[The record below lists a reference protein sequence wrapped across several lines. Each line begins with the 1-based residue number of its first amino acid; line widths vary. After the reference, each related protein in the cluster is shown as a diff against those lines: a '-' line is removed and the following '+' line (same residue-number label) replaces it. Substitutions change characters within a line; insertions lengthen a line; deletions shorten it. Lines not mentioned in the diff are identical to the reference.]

1 MHRAAHEAS
10 QLSLDNRFDPVRHPR
25 STPSIYETGRSELSK
40 NRVFTV
46 SSSMVPCVIMEW
58 LVANSI
64 SPAGLSGRL
73 KQISNALNEFPPAV
87 RLGNYA
93 ARTCSY
99 CQGAAHGIVIH
110 RE

>member
-1 MHRAAHEAS
+1 MRRLNSHSITDLIRYAIRGLA
-10 QLSLDNRFDPVRHPR
+10 
-25 STPSIYETGRSELSK
+25 PSIYETGRSELSK

>member
-1 MHRAAHEAS
+1 MPPMRRLNSHSITDLIRYAIRGLA
-10 QLSLDNRFDPVRHPR
+10 
-25 STPSIYETGRSELSK
+25 PSIYETGRSELSK